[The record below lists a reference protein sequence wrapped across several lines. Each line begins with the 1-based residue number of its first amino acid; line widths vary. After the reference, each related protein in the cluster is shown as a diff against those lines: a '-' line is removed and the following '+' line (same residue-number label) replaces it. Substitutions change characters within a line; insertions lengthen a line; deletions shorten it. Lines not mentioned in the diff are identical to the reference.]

1 MKLEFAPRLCPLCG
15 SGKSKLW
22 TKARI
27 DESRLTNSAFASRK
41 IPEYMH
47 LAMVECASCRLLY
60 ANPVLRQDSLAQ
72 AYREAAFVSRTESRY
87 AALTNRRLTEGRLH
101 LIAARESALDI
112 GAGDGAFVEQLLDL
126 GFARVTGVE
135 PSLASI
141 AAAPPAIRR
150 CLRNSLFHAADF
162 PPKSLDLIACFQ
174 VLEHLLEPA
183 RTVREAFS
191 LLKPGGL
198 LIIVA
203 HDRRAV
209 SARLLGTRSPI
220 FDIEHLQLFD
230 RPTGTALLLDAGF
243 EVIAVDAVRNR
254 YPLDYWLRLAP
265 LPAPIKELARAAAR
279 RAGAGDLPITLAA
292 GNLAFTA
299 RRPAANAGPGG

>member
-1 MKLEFAPRLCPLCG
+1 MKLELVPRLCPLCG
-15 SGKSKLW
+15 SAESRLR

-27 DESRLTNSAFASRK
+27 DESRLTVSAFASRK
-41 IPEYMH
+41 LPEFMH

-60 ANPVLRQDSLAQ
+60 ANPVPRPETLAQ
-72 AYREAAFVSRTESRY
+72 AYREAAFVSRPESRC
-87 AALTNRRLTEGRLH
+87 AALTYRKLTEARLN
-101 LIAARESALDI
+101 LLPARESALDI

-126 GFARVTGVE
+126 GFAQVVGVE

-141 AAAPPAIRR
+141 AAAPPAIRGL
-150 CLRNSLFHAADF
+150 LRNALFEASAF
-162 PPKSLDLIACFQ
+162 RPNNLDLISCFQ
-174 VLEHLLEPA
+174 VLEHLPEPA
-183 RTVREAFS
+183 KTVREAYS

-203 HDRRAV
+203 HDLRAL

-220 FDIEHLQLFD
+220 YDIEHLQLFD
-230 RPTGTALLLDAGF
+230 RRTGSMLLQNAGF
-243 EVIAVDAVRNR
+243 EIVAIEAVRNC

-265 LPAPIKELARAAAR
+265 LPAAVKPLAGAAAR
-279 RAGAGDLPITLAA
+279 RTGAGDLRITLSA

-299 RRPAANAGPGG
+299 RKPAASA